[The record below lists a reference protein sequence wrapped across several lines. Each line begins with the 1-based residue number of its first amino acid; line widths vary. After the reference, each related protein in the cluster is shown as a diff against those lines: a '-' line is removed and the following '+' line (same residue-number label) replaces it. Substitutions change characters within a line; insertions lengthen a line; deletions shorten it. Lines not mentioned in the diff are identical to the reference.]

1 MLTQFLDLF
10 SVGKLVVA
18 NRSGDLSF
26 FLIFFNQ
33 ERFLLN
39 LSKNQSYQVINNHG
53 DLMAESLFKAEI
65 ASVGDEALE
74 IRVGQQVLGR

>member
-1 MLTQFLDLF
+1 MLTKFLNLF

-18 NRSGDLSF
+18 NWSGHLF
-26 FLIFFNQ
+26 FLNLQSRTFSVESAKKSSYLIF
-33 ERFLLN
+33 
-39 LSKNQSYQVINNHG
+39 NNHW